1 MKKDTEILADWA
13 ENFTPKSNFKIDDSI
28 YTNCLMIDFAKYYQ
42 KQVKNYDS
50 LDSVSVS
57 PFSGEV
63 INEAAKKWS
72 ESRSIGDTGQDR
84 NCYYDFR
91 KGMEAMFKL
100 IQDSR

>member
-50 LDSVSVS
+50 LDSVSQQRELLIS
-57 PFSGEV
+57 FFSFLDDKQTKNGMPSLD
-63 INEAAKKWS
+63 W
-72 ESRSIGDTGQDR
+72 ESIDEFIKA
-84 NCYYDFR
+84 N
-91 KGMEAMFKL
+91 L
-100 IQDSR
+100 